1 LLKIVRDF
9 LLLIKGFLRSPED
22 SPFALTIGYYIN
34 SLKIRFIM
42 TNESL
47 PLTKSSDKP
56 QQVPGY
62 HPILIRLE
70 EIRKVYGSDNT
81 RVQALDNI
89 NLTIEK
95 GEYCTIMGASGSG
108 KSTLM
113 NIIGC
118 LDRPTSG
125 RYYLDNVDLSHIR
138 DSQIAAI
145 RNGKI
150 GFVFQ
155 QFHLLPQMTALDN
168 VILPM
173 IYGGI
178 PPQERRERALEALE
192 KVGLGNRIQNK
203 PNQLS
208 GGQQQRVAIARAIVN
223 NPVLLLADEPT
234 GALDSGTTDEVLGI
248 FETLNQSG
256 ITVVVVTHES
266 EVARHSQRVIWFRDG
281 QVIHPNLSPDELYT
295 VIA

>member
-1 LLKIVRDF
+1 
-9 LLLIKGFLRSPED
+9 
-22 SPFALTIGYYIN
+22 
-34 SLKIRFIM
+34 M
-42 TNESL
+42 TAESL
-47 PLTKSSDKP
+47 PLTKNLSQPDHS
-56 QQVPGY
+56 
-62 HPILIRLE
+62 HPEHPNIIHLE
-70 EIRKVYGSDNT
+70 EITKVYGSNNT
-81 RVQALDNI
+81 TVQALDNI
-89 NLTIEK
+89 NLIIEK

-125 RYYLDNVDLSHIR
+125 GYYLDSLDVSQLPDSDL
-138 DSQIAAI
+138 AAI
-145 RNGKI
+145 RNKKI

-155 QFHLLPQMTALDN
+155 QFHLLPQMTALEN

-173 IYGGI
+173 IYRGI
-178 PPQERRERALEALE
+178 SPQERRERSLEALE
-192 KVGLGNRIQNK
+192 KVGLGKRVNNK

-223 NPVLLLADEPT
+223 NPILLLADEPT
-234 GALDSGTTDEVLGI
+234 GALDTQTTDEVLAI
-248 FETLNQSG
+248 FESLHQAG

-281 QVIHPNLSPDELYT
+281 QVIHPNLSPEQLHS
-295 VIA
+295 VID